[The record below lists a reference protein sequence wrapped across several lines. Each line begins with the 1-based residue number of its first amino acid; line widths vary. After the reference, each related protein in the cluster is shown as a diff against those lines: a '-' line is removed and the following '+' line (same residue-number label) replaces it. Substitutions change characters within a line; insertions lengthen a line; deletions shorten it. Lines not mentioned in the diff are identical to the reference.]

1 MAPEIPPMER
11 KDPKKK
17 NHDGRKSLA
26 SHSNPSLGTLVLGHT
41 SSLTTML
48 LTPND
53 EFLIT
58 ADRDEHIRVSQY
70 PKGYNIERFCMGHT
84 K

>member
-1 MAPEIPPMER
+1 MVE
-11 KDPKKK
+11 PKVKA
-17 NHDGRKSLA
+17 NTQEGRKSLA
-26 SHSNPSLGTLVLGHT
+26 SHFNPSLGTLVLGHT

-48 LTPND
+48 LTPD
-53 EFLIT
+53 DQFLIT
-58 ADRDEHIRVSQY
+58 ADRDEHIRVSHY